1 MGSERVDFCTS
12 TKNQMEKNNTMD
24 KAEDTLNSKNAY
36 KQKSFY
42 NFLRLDLQ
50 SSISL
55 VVVQSKLVRI

>member
-1 MGSERVDFCTS
+1 
-12 TKNQMEKNNTMD
+12 MEKNNTMD